1 MYVSFL
7 SIKKMRKTIL
17 ENHHKIIKLKN
28 KIVVFLHC
36 VGISFLINPA
46 FVTHLEQY
54 KKLYKSVL
62 CRYQFDQLPFL
73 SPASPSFT
81 HGRLKFLVKIPPPRT
96 KIMTKAP
103 LQGKNSV
110 IIYSFCMKFVEKSY
124 HSTSTAI
131 NIDFAV
137 FMFSIVQNVQ
147 YLLIFSILLVVLNV
161 KL

>member
-1 MYVSFL
+1 
-7 SIKKMRKTIL
+7 
-17 ENHHKIIKLKN
+17 
-28 KIVVFLHC
+28 
-36 VGISFLINPA
+36 
-46 FVTHLEQY
+46 
-54 KKLYKSVL
+54 
-62 CRYQFDQLPFL
+62 
-73 SPASPSFT
+73 
-81 HGRLKFLVKIPPPRT
+81 
-96 KIMTKAP
+96 MTKAP